1 MYRCRIA
8 RDRRGVDR
16 GLFPTYF
23 LQLERPRGRRALLLA
38 ARKRKK
44 SATSHY
50 VISADPTD
58 LSRKGTGA
66 VGKLRSNALGT
77 RFQAW
82 AGKSG
87 GNYLTII
94 ECKLI
99 IHD

>member
-1 MYRCRIA
+1 MLYRCRIA

-58 LSRKGTGA
+58 LSRRGTGA

-82 AGKSG
+82 AGKSA
-87 GNYLTII
+87 GN
-94 ECKLI
+94 KLNF
-99 IHD
+99 